1 MTGDIAF
8 CTTTSVLATK
18 GEHIT
23 TVATPIRTDVGNGFE
38 TMGDTMVY
46 LLCIVVLKRGK
57 GLMSEEVQ
65 RFVFKDTYPCI
76 RLRYTLS
83 YYLFIA
89 FLVTSIPAIFTLIA
103 YSV

>member
-1 MTGDIAF
+1 
-8 CTTTSVLATK
+8 
-18 GEHIT
+18 
-23 TVATPIRTDVGNGFE
+23 
-38 TMGDTMVY
+38 
-46 LLCIVVLKRGK
+46 
-57 GLMSEEVQ
+57 MSEEVQ